1 MHHDLMQALTREGV
15 LLNVSVSYWRACKK
29 LHAEDLGL
37 ETKQV
42 DERLFSLGRKRLLP
56 KDALAQFALI
66 ESRAHAL
73 VERST
78 FPFLG
83 GIARFLPNR
92 KLAEVREALEGYRRE
107 FEHAKRTFMARYD
120 DLRASAIDEWE
131 DAARQLLTE
140 PEALLAQL
148 ADAYPPIGAL
158 EKYFGF
164 HIQVYQVTAPAALE
178 AELVKFGAQA
188 AIVEARR
195 QAAAE
200 AAAQLRQESSAF
212 VADCVA
218 TLRQEAAHV
227 CDEMLAAMRE
237 GKTDAV
243 HQKTLNRL
251 LKFIED
257 FKAMNFAGDREF
269 ERILE
274 DARQTLLTKSA
285 EDYRSNATA
294 LTRLQSGLS
303 TLAQTARTLARQDA
317 GEIVARFGKLGERKF
332 TLAA

>member
-1 MHHDLMQALTREGV
+1 MQLDLMQVLTREGV
-15 LLNVSVSYWRACKK
+15 LLNVSVRYWRACKK
-29 LHAEDLGL
+29 LNPQDLGL
-37 ETKQV
+37 EDRQV

-56 KDALAQFALI
+56 KEALAPFALI

-73 VERST
+73 VERNT

-92 KLAEVREALEGYRRE
+92 KLADVREALEGYQRE
-107 FEHAKRTFMARYD
+107 FEHARRSFMARYD
-120 DLRASAIDEWE
+120 ELRAQALEEWRG
-131 DAARQLLTE
+131 AARDLAVA
-140 PEALLAQL
+140 PEELMAQL
-148 ADAYPPIGAL
+148 ERSYPPAL
-158 EKYFGF
+158 SIERQFGF
-164 HIQVYQVTAPAALE
+164 EIQVYQVTVPEALE
-178 AELVKFGAQA
+178 AELVRFGTQE

-195 QAAAE
+195 KTAVEAAE
-200 AAAQLRQESSAF
+200 HLRQESSAF

-218 TLRQEAAHV
+218 TLRKEAANV
-227 CDEMLAAMRE
+227 CEEMLSSIRE
-237 GKTDAV
+237 GKTEGV

-257 FKAMNFAGDREF
+257 FRSMNFAGDGEF

-274 DARQTLLTKSA
+274 DARKSLLTKTA
-285 EDYRSNATA
+285 DDYRNNATA
-294 LTRLQSGLS
+294 LARLQSGLG

-317 GEIVARFGKLGERKF
+317 SEIVARFGKLGERKF